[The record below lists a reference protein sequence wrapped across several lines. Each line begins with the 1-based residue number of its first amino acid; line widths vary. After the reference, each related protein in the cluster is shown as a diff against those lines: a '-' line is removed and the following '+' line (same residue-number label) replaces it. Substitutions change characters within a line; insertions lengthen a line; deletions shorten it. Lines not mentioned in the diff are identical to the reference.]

1 MQAEIDA
8 GNFLEACQVQH
19 GAEAHLYGSSLVTV
33 RGVAS
38 TGETTLVHML
48 IWACAVYISPA
59 ACAGSA
65 ALDRLRQAQHSGG
78 HAVSHWGKG
87 SAKVIFGP
95 SKCLRGTE
103 CPAPML
109 QAGCA

>member
-38 TGETTLVHML
+38 TGETNGGLML
-48 IWACAVYISPA
+48 AWASAVYISPA
-59 ACAGSA
+59 CRLWRSVLQQA
-65 ALDRLRQAQHSGG
+65 ATLQAQAGRSAHADMLCRTGG
-78 HAVSHWGKG
+78 S
-87 SAKVIFGP
+87 SSLPRP
-95 SKCLRGTE
+95 S
-103 CPAPML
+103 
-109 QAGCA
+109 

>member
-38 TGETTLVHML
+38 TGETTMSLMLV
-48 IWACAVYISPA
+48 WVSGVYISPA
-59 ACAGSA
+59 ICEGVP
-65 ALDRLRQAQHSGG
+65 SGKLHLTG
-78 HAVSHWGKG
+78 TGKG
-87 SAKVIFGP
+87 S
-95 SKCLRGTE
+95 
-103 CPAPML
+103 L
-109 QAGCA
+109 QADRLCRTGE